1 MEVGYSTLDL
11 AMLVIAAFVIWLSTR
26 IPKVEPATEQKKIKF
41 LGRTKEHRAGAVTS
55 LKA

>member
-1 MEVGYSTLDL
+1 MEVGYSSLDL

-26 IPKVEPATEQKKIKF
+26 IPKVEPGTEQKKIK
-41 LGRTKEHRAGAVTS
+41 LLSRTKGHRAGAVTS